1 MSYQAIYRKYRPIT
15 FEDVYGQSHITR
27 VLKNQVK
34 AGNSAH
40 AYLFSGTRGTGKTS
54 TAKILSRAVN
64 CLHPVDGNPCNEC
77 EICRGLLEESI
88 YDVVEMDAASN
99 NSVEDIR
106 ELKEKVKYLP
116 TKAAKKVYII
126 DEVHMLS
133 KGAFNALLKTLEEP
147 PSHLLFILATTEP
160 QKLPATII
168 SRCQRYEFHRLS
180 VDDMAANMAEILIK
194 MNRQASPAAL
204 RLIAR
209 NSEGAMRDALSILDQ
224 CTAANEGRI
233 EVEDVVSVLGSVQ
246 EEVLFELIQALW
258 ERDAR
263 RVLSVIDTMVMQ
275 GKDLR
280 QFTRELVHTFRNLM
294 IVKVSQDLEDLLQCT
309 DEQIEGY
316 RIQAERFP
324 QEEILRYLSGLSG
337 LESQLAYATSP
348 RVLLEA
354 GLIRLMNQPDEKT
367 WEGLLERVR
376 RLEEE
381 GVAIAKPSSSASSFA
396 APAPVASTHGVKT
409 GRVEEENQN
418 YEKVEAK
425 PTARAVSFTD
435 VHQQWED
442 ILLGVKFRSGS
453 LYAMMDRGEPV
464 DYSDGRLTIAYDD
477 KNEFFRKEVAKP
489 TNLAIIRQAVEE
501 TLGSS
506 IHIDVKRLSEIRPH
520 AASKGVDAGIEKAK
534 QFFGEDLIK
543 IK

>member
-1 MSYQAIYRKYRPIT
+1 MSYQAIYRKYRPTT
-15 FEDVYGQSHITR
+15 FEDVYGQSQITR

-34 AGNSAH
+34 AGNAAH

-77 EICRGLLEESI
+77 EICKGLLEESI

-147 PSHLLFILATTEP
+147 PSHLVFILATTEP

-180 VDDMAANMAEILIK
+180 VEDMAANMGEILTK

-204 RLIAR
+204 RLIGR

-224 CTAANEGRI
+224 CTAANEGII

-263 RVLSVIDTMVMQ
+263 RVLSVIDTMIMK

-280 QFTRELVHTFRNLM
+280 QFTRELVHVFRNLM
-294 IVKVSQDLEDLLQCT
+294 IVKVSTDLEDLLQCT

-316 RIQAERFP
+316 RLQAEKFP

-381 GVAIAKPSSSASSFA
+381 GLSISKPRSSA
-396 APAPVASTHGVKT
+396 PVPVASVAAGSLGGTGGVQ
-409 GRVEEENQN
+409 EEGQS
-418 YEKVEAK
+418 YEQVAAK
-425 PTARAVSFTD
+425 PEARAVSFTD

-464 DYSDGRLTIAYDD
+464 AFTNGRLTIAYDD

-489 TNLAIIRQAVEE
+489 TNLAIIRQAIEE
-501 TLGSS
+501 SLGMP
-506 IHIDVKRLSEIRPH
+506 IHVDVKRLSEIRPH
-520 AASKGVDAGIEKAK
+520 AASQGVDEGIEKAK

>member
-1 MSYQAIYRKYRPIT
+1 MSYQAIYRKYRPTT

-27 VLKNQVK
+27 VLKNQIK
-34 AGNSAH
+34 AGNLAH

-77 EICRGLLEESI
+77 EICRGLLDESI

-147 PSHLLFILATTEP
+147 PAHLLFILATTEP
-160 QKLPATII
+160 QKLPATIV

-180 VDDMAANMAEILIK
+180 VEDMTRNMTQILVQMGREANP
-194 MNRQASPAAL
+194 SAL

-224 CTAANEGRI
+224 CTAANAGRI
-233 EVEDVVSVLGSVQ
+233 EVEDVLSVLGSVQ
-246 EEVLFELIQALW
+246 DEVLFELISALQ
-258 ERDAR
+258 ERNAR
-263 RVLSVIDTMVMQ
+263 TVLSVIDTMVMK

-294 IVKVSQDLEDLLQCT
+294 IVQVSTELEDLLQCT

-316 RIQAERFP
+316 RQLAARYP
-324 QEEILRYLSGLSG
+324 REEIIRYLSGISG
-337 LESQLAYATSP
+337 LETQLAYATTP
-348 RVLLEA
+348 RILLEA

-367 WEGLLERVR
+367 WEGLLERIR
-376 RLEEE
+376 RLEEG
-381 GVAIAKPSSSASSFA
+381 GVAVAA
-396 APAPVASTHGVKT
+396 APANQGKRHVQPVSKQEPKGQQGETQEQA
-409 GRVEEENQN
+409 EN
-418 YEKVEAK
+418 YEKAEAK
-425 PTARAVSFTD
+425 PAARAVSFID

-442 ILLGVKFRSGS
+442 ILLSVKFRSGS

-464 DYSDGRLTIAYDD
+464 DFNGGRLTIGYDD
-477 KNEFFRKEVAKP
+477 QNEFFRKEVAKP

-501 TLGSS
+501 TLGSAVQV
-506 IHIDVKRLSEIRPH
+506 DVKRLSEVRPQEKP
-520 AASKGVDAGIEKAK
+520 KGFEEGIEKAK
-534 QFFGEDLIK
+534 SFFGEDIIK

>member
-1 MSYQAIYRKYRPIT
+1 MSYQAIYRKYRPTT

-27 VLKNQVK
+27 VLKNQIK
-34 AGNSAH
+34 AGNLAH

-64 CLHPVDGNPCNEC
+64 CLNPIDGNPCNEC

-147 PSHLLFILATTEP
+147 PAHLLFILATTEP
-160 QKLPATII
+160 QKLPATIV

-180 VDDMAANMAEILIK
+180 VTDMTANMMQILEQ
-194 MNRQASPAAL
+194 MGRDANPSAL

-224 CTAANEGRI
+224 CTAANAGRI
-233 EVEDVVSVLGSVQ
+233 EVEDVLSVLGSVQ
-246 EEVLFELIQALW
+246 DEVLIELAQALR
-258 ERDAR
+258 ERNAR
-263 RVLSVIDTMVMQ
+263 TVLSVIDTMVMK

-280 QFTRELVHTFRNLM
+280 QFTRELVHMFRNLM
-294 IVKVSQDLEDLLQCT
+294 IVQVSEELEDLLQCT

-316 RIQAERFP
+316 RQLAAQFP
-324 QEEILRYLSGLSG
+324 KEEILRYLAGISG
-337 LESQLAYATSP
+337 LENQLAYATTP

-367 WEGLLERVR
+367 WEGLLERIR
-376 RLEEE
+376 RLEEGGLATALPARNSVE
-381 GVAIAKPSSSASSFA
+381 RPQAGSKPGADKSKDHAQEQAESYQTA
-396 APAPVASTHGVKT
+396 
-409 GRVEEENQN
+409 
-418 YEKVEAK
+418 EAK
-425 PTARAVSFTD
+425 PAARALSFID

-464 DYSDGRLTIAYDD
+464 DYSDGRLTIGYDD

-489 TNLAIIRQAVEE
+489 TNLAIIRQAAEE
-501 TLGSS
+501 TLGSN
-506 IHIDVKRLSEIRPH
+506 IQVEVKRLSEVRPQEKP
-520 AASKGVDAGIEKAK
+520 KGFEEGIEKAK
-534 QFFGEDLIK
+534 SFFGDDLIK

>member
-34 AGNSAH
+34 AGNAAH

-64 CLHPVDGNPCNEC
+64 CLHPVDGNPCNQC

-147 PSHLLFILATTEP
+147 PSHLVFILATTEP
-160 QKLPATII
+160 QKLPATIV

-180 VDDMAANMAEILIK
+180 VEDMAANMSEILTK

-224 CTAANEGRI
+224 CTAANDGVI

-246 EEVLFELIQALW
+246 EEVLFDLIQSLW

-263 RVLSVIDTMVMQ
+263 RVLSVIDTMIMR

-280 QFTRELVHTFRNLM
+280 QFTRELVHVFRNLM
-294 IVKVSQDLEDLLQCT
+294 IVKVSTDLEDLLQCT

-316 RIQAERFP
+316 RAQAERFP

-376 RLEEE
+376 RLEDM
-381 GVAIAKPSSSASSFA
+381 GVAIAKPLSSAPALAAA
-396 APAPVASTHGVKT
+396 APAVET
-409 GRVEEENQN
+409 GRVREQDQN

-425 PTARAVSFTD
+425 PEARAVSFTD

-464 DYSDGRLTIAYDD
+464 DFSDGRLTIAYDD

-489 TNLAIIRQAVEE
+489 TNLAIIRQAIEE
-501 TLGSS
+501 SLGAP

-520 AASKGVDAGIEKAK
+520 AVSKGVDAGIEKAK

>member
-1 MSYQAIYRKYRPIT
+1 MSYQAIYRKYRPTT

-34 AGNSAH
+34 AGNAAH

-64 CLHPVDGNPCNEC
+64 CLHPIDGNPCNEC
-77 EICRGLLEESI
+77 EICKGLLEESI

-147 PSHLLFILATTEP
+147 PSHLVFILATTEP

-180 VDDMAANMAEILIK
+180 VEDMATNMGEILSK

-204 RLIAR
+204 RLIGR

-224 CTAANEGRI
+224 CTAANEGII

-246 EEVLFELIQALW
+246 EEVLFELIQSLW

-263 RVLSVIDTMVMQ
+263 RVLSVIDTMIMK

-280 QFTRELVHTFRNLM
+280 QFTRELVHVFRNLM
-294 IVKVSQDLEDLLQCT
+294 IVKVSTDLEDLLQCT

-316 RIQAERFP
+316 RLQAEKFP

-337 LESQLAYATSP
+337 LENQLARATSP

-381 GVAIAKPSSSASSFA
+381 GPTVSKPRSSVSVTAALGPAGSAPSTSSVQEGS
-396 APAPVASTHGVKT
+396 PSYEN
-409 GRVEEENQN
+409 VET
-418 YEKVEAK
+418 K
-425 PTARAVSFTD
+425 PQGRAVSFTD

-464 DYSDGRLTIAYDD
+464 AFTKGRLTIAYDD

-489 TNLAIIRQAVEE
+489 TNLAIIRQAIEE
-501 TLGSS
+501 SLGMPV
-506 IHIDVKRLSEIRPH
+506 HVDVKRLSEIRPH
-520 AASKGVDAGIEKAK
+520 AASQGVDEGIEKAK
-534 QFFGEDLIK
+534 EFFGEDLIK